1 MTTSKPSP
9 ENESRNGLWPTPR
22 ARDHH
27 AQSEEAALNRKG
39 RYGDNLSTEVLLTT
53 PERMWPT
60 PDARDSQPEGYE
72 AGLRRREKYSTW
84 GLQTAA
90 VHASS
95 LPEGSPVSHFP
106 QPENNRASEMAA
118 ISGRNL
124 RELFEK
130 SDPISRFLRTCRESY
145 RWRVALSGYGLTWK
159 QTATKSGRLL
169 YRLQL
174 SAPRTNGTASG
185 LSRTMF
191 QSPMPSDVDGGR
203 TTKGKHRQNETGLRK
218 QAMFGTPMANNKAR
232 SAEFAEGRTPNLR
245 ELEKREQAMWPTPR
259 HEGFDAGAHRGNP
272 DSLHSAVK
280 MLHTPTSTANQ
291 LCPSMVNR
299 DSGSYGHGMLPT
311 PDTSPEKYRLQGE
324 SQQSH
329 SLEAQARRGDWGSQ
343 PGLKLSAAW
352 VSRLMGYPDG
362 WMDDL
367 PSDPLGRTGKTAS
380 PASRRTKKTA

>member
-203 TTKGKHRQNETGLRK
+203 TTKGKHRQNETGIRK
-218 QAMFGTPMANNKAR
+218 
-232 SAEFAEGRTPNLR
+232 
-245 ELEKREQAMWPTPR
+245 QAMWPTPCAQ
-259 HEGFDAGAHRGNP
+259 EDGKSVEAHLAMKQRMKGGPRNTIT
-272 DSLHSAVK
+272 SLQVAVK
-280 MLHTPTSTANQ
+280 AAEQMF
-291 LCPSMVNR
+291 
-299 DSGSYGHGMLPT
+299 PT
-311 PDTSPEKYRLQGE
+311 PQHHDHHPGDPARVGRFGTKHGGRNLNDEAVPEKGM
-324 SQQSH
+324 
-329 SLEAQARRGDWGSQ
+329 
-343 PGLKLSAAW
+343 KLSAAW
-352 VSRLMGYPDG
+352 VSRLMGYPDS

-367 PSDPLGRTGKTAS
+367 PLDPLGQTGKTAS

>member
-159 QTATKSGRLL
+159 QSATKSGRLL

-174 SAPRTNGTASG
+174 SVPRTNGTASG
-185 LSRTMF
+185 LSPTMF

-203 TTKGKHRQNETGLRK
+203 TTKGKHRQNETGIRK
-218 QAMFGTPMANNKAR
+218 
-232 SAEFAEGRTPNLR
+232 
-245 ELEKREQAMWPTPR
+245 QAMWPTPR
-259 HEGFDAGAHRGNP
+259 NEGFDAGAHRGNP
-272 DSLHSAVK
+272 DSLHAAVK
-280 MLHTPTSTANQ
+280 MLHTPTAKANQ
-291 LCPSMVNR
+291 LAPSMVER
-299 DSGSYGHGMLPT
+299 DAGSFGHGMIGTPT
-311 PDTSPEKYRLQGE
+311 SSMKHRSPE
-324 SQQSH
+324 H
-329 SLEAQARRGDWGSQ
+329 SEGRAPNPKELANAS

-352 VSRLMGYPDG
+352 VGRLMGYPDS

-367 PSDPLGRTGKTAS
+367 PSDPLAPTGKTAS
-380 PASRRTKKTA
+380 PA